1 MIWIFCIHWFTVYIK
16 TDDIYQDNAKYL
28 ETRLDTSNYELD
40 RPLSR
45 GKKTGLT
52 KDELGIKKIMTKFV
66 GLKKKTYS
74 YLIDDCSKDK
84 KAKGIIK
91 IKCVIKRKLKFK
103 YYKICLEANQ
113 LVNTVYYL
121 AKMKLT

>member
-1 MIWIFCIHWFTVYIK
+1 MISIK
-16 TDDIYQDNAKYL
+16 TMQKTLKLDQILQIMNQIDHCL
-28 ETRLDTSNYELD
+28 EE
-40 RPLSR
+40 
-45 GKKTGLT
+45 KKTGLT

-66 GLKKKTYS
+66 GLKRKTYS

-103 YYKICLEANQ
+103 YYKIYLEANQ